1 MQPKSHS
8 LKALLNGNAEL
19 RQLTASARHIQQL
32 HAAVCR
38 QLPASLSSHCVAAE
52 QQADT
57 LIIYMDNAANATL
70 LRYQQQ
76 QLVLQFTSLLPTC
89 KHVQLRVLPQS
100 APAAQPRP
108 VARTLSGAVR
118 AMLENTAAAIEN
130 GALRRSLQNLARGRS
145 RRP

>member
-1 MQPKSHS
+1 MQAKSHS

-57 LIIYMDNAANATL
+57 LVIYMDNAANATL

-76 QLVLQFTSLLPTC
+76 QLVAQLASLLPTC

-100 APAAQPRP
+100 VPAPQPQP
-108 VARTLSGAVR
+108 ATRTLSGAVR
-118 AMLENTAAAIEN
+118 AMLENTAAALED

>member
-1 MQPKSHS
+1 MQPKSQS
-8 LKALLNGNAEL
+8 LKALLHGNAEL
-19 RQLTASARHIQQL
+19 RQLTANVRQIRQM

-52 QQADT
+52 QQGDT
-57 LIIYMDNAANATL
+57 LIIYMDNAAHATL

-76 QLVLQFTSLLPTC
+76 QLVLRLASLLPTC

-108 VARTLSGAVR
+108 ASRTLSGAVR
-118 AMLENTAAAIEN
+118 AMLENTAAALED

-145 RRP
+145 RRS